1 MASQPILKES
11 MSVCINYTN
20 AARNATIYSMLW
32 KLLAENFE
40 QLGSQ
45 EQIEGHEDLGEGS
58 EKSHRDD

>member
-1 MASQPILKES
+1 M
-11 MSVCINYTN
+11 C
-20 AARNATIYSMLW
+20 SMLW

-40 QLGSQ
+40 QFGSQ